1 MTKLEK
7 DLLTDMAIMAKVIHR
22 MDVTISALI
31 QTLHDQ
37 NLVDG
42 FELKDKIDE
51 MYDEQSQNMIKQI
64 IEKKDS
70 DNDSDLFVY
79 PHFGPIGEA

>member
-51 MYDEQSQNMIKQI
+51 MYDEQSKNMFKQI

-70 DNDSDLFVY
+70 DVESDSFFY

>member
-7 DLLTDMAIMAKVIHR
+7 DLLADVAIMAKVIHR
-22 MDVTISALI
+22 MDVTLSVLI

-51 MYDEQSQNMIKQI
+51 MYDEQSKNMIKQVI
-64 IEKKDS
+64 QK
-70 DNDSDLFVY
+70 NDSDDDSDSFFY

>member
-7 DLLTDMAIMAKVIHR
+7 DLLTDVAIMAKVIHR
-22 MDVTISALI
+22 MDVTLSVLI

-51 MYDEQSQNMIKQI
+51 MYDEQSKNMIKQI
-64 IEKKDS
+64 IQKNES
-70 DNDSDLFVY
+70 DDDSDLTFY